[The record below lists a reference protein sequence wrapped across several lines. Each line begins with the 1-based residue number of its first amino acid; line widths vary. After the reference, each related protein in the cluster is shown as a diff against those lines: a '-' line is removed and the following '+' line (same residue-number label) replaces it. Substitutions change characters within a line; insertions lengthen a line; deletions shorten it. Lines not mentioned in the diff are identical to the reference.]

1 MNAKPTC
8 LPRNPCV
15 PTRASARKWVA
26 GCVCV
31 IGTLAAPVCMANG
44 QLALDKGCM
53 TCHGTPPKKNTPS
66 FQALAVQFAPYKN
79 QPGADQKLAD
89 KLREHHVFGS
99 IRAHETLTPESALAL
114 VRWIIDGAR

>member
-1 MNAKPTC
+1 M
-8 LPRNPCV
+8 
-15 PTRASARKWVA
+15 SAQPPSNQSGHAPMLRTHIRRVA
-26 GCVCV
+26 VAAV
-31 IGTLAAPVCMANG
+31 WLAGTLAASACMANS

-66 FQALAVQFAPYKN
+66 FQTLAVQFAAYKN

-114 VRWIIDGAR
+114 VRWIIQGAQ